1 MMSVEW
7 ARTRV
12 EADAA
17 ERVLRVACELRNTSG
32 ETWRADDGFSV
43 GWQLY
48 DPDSGCFISEG
59 DWQRMEDLPV
69 GAERAFGL
77 RLELPPESGR
87 YHIYVSPRRESAGW
101 EFRRGSDF
109 LLVDAAVH
117 DGRLKVL
124 GSRVASLRGLRF
136 ERLHHSLAKALVMPF
151 QSIWRNRALI
161 RTMVR
166 RDIVS
171 RYRGSFGDV
180 LWTLIHPLL
189 LMATYFFVFG
199 IVLRTKFGSDQ
210 STFGFAFYFLAGML
224 PWLAFSEAVGR
235 SPYVVLEH
243 RNFVKK
249 LVFPVETLPVNL
261 ALAGLVTQAFAT
273 AVFTL
278 LLGARGTIPSTVLW
292 LPALLI
298 PQFLFTLG
306 LCWFLAALGAYVRDL
321 GQVMGFLLT
330 LWFFLTP
337 ICYPETLLPPG
348 AREILAENPIYMLVS
363 AYRAI
368 FLEGSA
374 PDSRTLWR
382 LWAVGSF
389 AFFAGHAWFYKL
401 KRSFT
406 DVI

>member
-1 MMSVEW
+1 MSVEW
-7 ARTRV
+7 TGARV
-12 EADAA
+12 EANT
-17 ERVLRVACELRNTSG
+17 ESRVLSVACELKNSSR
-32 ETWRADDGFSV
+32 ETWRAKDGFSI

-48 DPDSGCFISEG
+48 DPESGCFISEG
-59 DWQRMEDLPV
+59 EWQRMEDLPA
-69 GAERAFGL
+69 GEGRKL
-77 RLELPPESGR
+77 KLHLELPAGSGR
-87 YHIYVSPRRESAGW
+87 YHVYVSPRRESAGW

-109 LLVDAAVH
+109 LLVDAAVE
-117 DGRLKVL
+117 GERLEVL
-124 GSRVASLRGLRF
+124 GSRVASLRKLKF
-136 ERLHHSLAKALVMPF
+136 ERAHHSLAKALLLPF
-151 QSIWRNRALI
+151 QSIWRNKALV

-166 RDIVS
+166 RDILS

-199 IVLRTKFGSDQ
+199 IVLGTRFGEDR

-261 ALAGLVTQAFAT
+261 AIAGLVTQAFAIV
-273 AVFTL
+273 VFIAL
-278 LLGARGTIPSTVLW
+278 LAARGTVPLTVLW

-306 LCWFLAALGAYVRDL
+306 MSWFLAALGAYVRDL
-321 GQVMGFLLT
+321 GQVIGFVLT

-337 ICYPETLLPPG
+337 ICYPETLLPAE
-348 AREILAENPIYMLVS
+348 AREILAGNPIYMLVRGF
-363 AYRAI
+363 RAI
-368 FLEGSA
+368 FLEGTA
-374 PDSRTLWR
+374 PDGGMLWK
-382 LWAVGSF
+382 LWAAGSV
-389 AFFAGHAWFYKL
+389 AFFVGHAWFYKL
-401 KRSFT
+401 KKSFA

>member
-1 MMSVEW
+1 MNVEW
-7 ARTRV
+7 GKTRV
-12 EADAA
+12 EADPEAL
-17 ERVLRVACELRNTSG
+17 VLRIACELKNKSR
-32 ETWRADDGFSV
+32 ETWQADDGFSV

-59 DWQRMEDLPV
+59 DWQRMETLPA
-69 GAERAFGL
+69 GAVRELGL
-77 RLELPPESGR
+77 RLQLPGESGR
-87 YHIYVSPRRESAGW
+87 YHVYVSPRRESAGW

-109 LLVDAAVH
+109 LLVDAEV
-117 DGRLKVL
+117 DNGKLKVM
-124 GSRVASLRGLRF
+124 GSRVASLRSLQL
-136 ERLHHSLAKALVMPF
+136 ERLRHSLVKALVLPF
-151 QSIWRNRALI
+151 HSIWKNRALI

-166 RDIVS
+166 RDILS

-199 IVLRTKFGSDQ
+199 IVLRTRFGADQ
-210 STFGFAFYFLAGML
+210 STFGFGFYFLAGML

-261 ALAGLVTQAFAT
+261 ALAGLVTQAFAIG
-273 AVFTL
+273 VFTIL
-278 LLGARGTIPSTVLW
+278 LAARGTLPSTVLW

-348 AREILAENPIYMLVS
+348 AREILAGNPIYMLVRG
-363 AYRAI
+363 YRAI

-374 PDSRTLWR
+374 PDGAILWK
-382 LWAVGSF
+382 LWLVGGI
-389 AFFAGHAWFYKL
+389 AFLTGHAWFYKL
-401 KRSFT
+401 KKNFA

>member
-1 MMSVEW
+1 MSVEW

-12 EADAA
+12 EADA
-17 ERVLRVACELRNTSG
+17 ESRVLRVACELKNTSRHA
-32 ETWRADDGFSV
+32 WQAKDGLSI

-59 DWQRMEDLPV
+59 EWQRMEDLPP
-69 GAERAFGL
+69 GERRELGL
-77 RLELPPESGR
+77 RLELPAESGR
-87 YHIYVSPRRESAGW
+87 YHVYVSPRRESAGW
-101 EFRRGSDF
+101 EFQRGSDF
-109 LLVDAAVH
+109 LLVDAAV
-117 DGRLKVL
+117 DAGRLEVL
-124 GSRVASLRGLRF
+124 GSRVASLRKLRV
-136 ERLHHSLAKALVMPF
+136 ERLHHSLAKALVLPF

-166 RDIVS
+166 RDILS

-199 IVLRTKFGSDQ
+199 VVLRTRFGADQ

-261 ALAGLVTQAFAT
+261 AIAGLVTQAFAVV
-273 AVFTL
+273 VFTIL
-278 LLGARGTIPSTVLW
+278 LAARGTVPATVLW

-337 ICYPETLLPPG
+337 ICYPETLLPAG
-348 AREILAENPIYMLVS
+348 SRQILAVNPIYMLVRG
-363 AYRAI
+363 YRAI
-368 FLEGSA
+368 FLEGTG
-374 PDSRTLWR
+374 PDAGILWK
-382 LWAVGSF
+382 LWTAGSV
-389 AFFAGHAWFYKL
+389 AFFVGHAWFYKL
-401 KRSFT
+401 KKSFA